1 MNGFSGGEKL
11 EAYLR
16 KMAKRV
22 QNPGT
27 LSVGFLEGATYADG
41 TSVPLVAAV
50 DEFGSAHSPPR
61 PFFRN
66 MIAEK
71 HGEWGPALGEV
82 LKANDYDART
92 ALGAMGEGIKGQLQQ
107 SIADFDSVPLA
118 PSTIRAKGS
127 DKQLVETGHLMNS
140 VDWSLEEPGA

>member
-1 MNGFSGGEKL
+1 VNPLSGGQKL

-16 KMAKRV
+16 KVAQRV

-27 LSVGFLEGATYADG
+27 LNVGFLEGATYPDG

-50 DEFGSAHSPPR
+50 DEFGSSRSPPR
-61 PFFRN
+61 PYFRN

-71 HGEWGPALGEV
+71 HGEWGPALGAI
-82 LKANDYDART
+82 LKANDYDANA
-92 ALGAMGEGIKGQLQQ
+92 ALNQMGEGIKGQLQQ

-118 PSTIRAKGS
+118 PSTIKAKGS
-127 DKQLVETGHLMNS
+127 DKQLVEAGHLMNS
-140 VDWSLEEPGA
+140 ADYEVIR